1 MQDPILKFSDVSFSY
16 ENNRNVQNLTDM
28 NLNVE
33 KGEVILLCGES
44 GCGKTTITRFLNGLI
59 PNFFDGKREGSVY
72 LGSDLISEMP
82 IKLINIRIKLYRFLI
97 LMSEYI

>member
-1 MQDPILKFSDVSFSY
+1 MLKMEEVSFSY
-16 ENNRNVQNLTDM
+16 ENNENVQNLTDM

-44 GCGKTTITRFLNGLI
+44 GCGKTTLTRFLNGLI
-59 PNFFDGKREGSVY
+59 PNFFDGKREGNVY

-82 IKLINIRIKLYRFLI
+82 IYEISNPASRRAG
-97 LMSEYI
+97 MSAMFGVT